1 MALKIAKN
9 PTFSATA
16 EVFTP
21 NDRCGHDRSTLTVKF
36 SRTETSEL
44 DDLRKMT
51 QVEVLRKKLVG
62 WDDFQDEDGKNL
74 EFSPEN
80 LEVLLSIPEAVY
92 GISMAFWETIVK
104 AKQKN

>member
-1 MALKIAKN
+1 MALKIAKK

-21 NDRCGHDRSTLTVKF
+21 NDRSGHDRSTLTVRF

-44 DDLRKMT
+44 DELRKMA

-92 GISMAFWETIVK
+92 GISMAFWESIVK